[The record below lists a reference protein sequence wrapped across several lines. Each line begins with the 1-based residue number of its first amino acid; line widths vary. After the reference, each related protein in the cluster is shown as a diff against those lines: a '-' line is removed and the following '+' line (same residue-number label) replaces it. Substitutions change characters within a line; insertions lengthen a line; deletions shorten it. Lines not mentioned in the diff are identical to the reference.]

1 MEEARSVSQRL
12 RGVDEENSTGFYSSN
27 SNGQRTRGGE
37 SIASLGSSMA
47 QHART
52 LVGQFNCAGLNDRS
66 GPVLATELPE
76 VGEDGHERYGDK
88 EWRDRRP
95 NADSAKKAFA
105 AAPRSHRIVDV

>member
-1 MEEARSVSQRL
+1 MDEARNASQQL
-12 RGVDEENSTGFYSSN
+12 RGNDDEGLQSSSSN
-27 SNGQRTRGGE
+27 MNTQRPRRAE

-52 LVGQFNCAGLNDRS
+52 LVGQFNCAGLNERS
-66 GPVLATELPE
+66 GPILDTELME
-76 VGEDGHERYGDK
+76 GREDGHQRYGDK

-105 AAPRSHRIVDV
+105 AVPRNHRVVDV

>member
-1 MEEARSVSQRL
+1 MDEARSVSQQL
-12 RGVDEENSTGFYSSN
+12 RGIDEDSAGFHSSN
-27 SNGQRTRGGE
+27 SNVPRTRGGE

-52 LVGQFNCAGLNDRS
+52 LVGQFNCAGLNERS
-66 GPVLATELPE
+66 GPVVASEATE
-76 VGEDGHERYGDK
+76 GREDGYQRHGDT

-105 AAPRSHRIVDV
+105 AVPRSHRIVDV